1 VTPSVAA
8 GSTPECNDEDHAM
21 NAPADPMLRAA
32 TLEDRYDATEGTVYL
47 TGTQAL
53 VRLPLMQRQR
63 DLAAGLN
70 TAGYISGYRGSPV
83 GGYDQALAKA
93 KRQLDAHHIRFV
105 PGVNE
110 DLAATALWGTQQVN
124 SFPGARYD
132 GVFGIWYGKGP
143 GVDRSGDVLRHANQA
158 GTSAHGGVLAVG
170 GDDHGAK
177 SSTIAAQTDFIF
189 KAVSIPVLAP
199 ATVQDYID
207 LGLHGF
213 ALSRFSGLWV
223 GMKAVTDTIEA
234 SGIVDVSAART
245 GIVLPEGLAMPPG
258 GLNLRWPEE
267 PFLKLEERLAVYKLP
282 AALAYARAN
291 RLDANVFGRADGG
304 IARLGIVSTGKT
316 WLDVMQALVDLGID
330 DATARRIGLKVYKVA
345 MPWPLEPQGMRAFSD
360 GCAEL
365 LVVEEKRSLI
375 EAQLKEALYSLP
387 DRPSIVGKL
396 DEQGAPLLPEWGEL
410 SPAACARVIAARLLR
425 GSGGR
430 DGRGFLPDEVVRR
443 IEARLALLEAKAAAS
458 AAKVTTLDRIPYFC
472 SGCPHNTSTR
482 VPEGSRALA
491 GIGCHYMAQWMD
503 RSTATFTQMGGE
515 GMTWVGQ
522 APFSETGHVFQN
534 LGDGTWFHSGS
545 LAIRHAVAT
554 NTPITYK
561 ILFND
566 AVAMTGGQSHDG
578 LVTPQMIARQ
588 VRAEGVQR
596 VVVVTDDPLKYPEGY
611 FEPDI
616 KVFHRDALDEVQR
629 DLREFRGVSVLIY
642 DQTCA
647 AEKRRRRKRGA
658 MDDPPK
664 RAFINDAVCEGCGDC
679 GVKSNCVS
687 VEPLETEFGRKRV
700 INQSSCNKDYSCIN
714 GFCPSFVSVIGGK
727 LRRPGKRA
735 GRPAAAETAAA
746 GATALPVAGS
756 ASPPA
761 AAAAAPSPDPS
772 PAAGLPLPVLPAIDG
787 SYALLVTGI
796 GGTGVVTIGQ
806 ILGMAAH
813 LEGKRVTVLDMAGLA
828 QKNGAVMSFVRFAN
842 PGEPLYAP
850 RIGTAAADAVL
861 GCDIVVT
868 AGSDALGRMAG
879 SRTRVVANLATTPTA
894 DFTRNADLAFPL
906 EAMSAAI
913 VNVVGAGNVSFVDA
927 TRLATALLGDSIAT
941 NLFMLGYAWQQGMIP
956 LEVAA
961 IERAIELNQV
971 SVEAN
976 KAAFAWGRKAAV
988 DPDKVEQTAAP
999 AAPIRIVPMTRK
1011 QSTSLDDVIRIREDF
1026 LKGYQSSRYARRY
1039 SALVARVRAAEEA
1052 RIGDGRLRLTEAVAR
1067 YYFKLMTYKDEYE
1080 VARLYTDGR
1089 FEQKLA
1095 AQFDGDYKLVFNLA
1109 PPLLARRNAK
1119 GELVKRE
1126 FGPWMFSAFRLLARF
1141 RRLRGTPLD
1150 PFGRTAERRME
1161 RQLIADYESLLERIL
1176 AGLDRQRLDIAVQLA
1191 SLPEQIRGFGHV
1203 KDRHLKLAQER
1214 QQQLLTRWD
1223 EPQKIAQAA

>member
-1 VTPSVAA
+1 
-8 GSTPECNDEDHAM
+8 M

-32 TLEDRYDATEGTVYL
+32 TLDDKYDATAGAVYL

-53 VRLPLMQRQR
+53 VRLPLMQRQC
-63 DLAAGLN
+63 DVAAGLN
-70 TAGYISGYRGSPV
+70 TAGYISGYRGSPI

-93 KRQLDAHHIRFV
+93 KSHLDAHHIRFV

-110 DLAATALWGTQQVN
+110 DLAATAIWGTQQVN
-124 SFPGARYD
+124 AFAGARYD

-158 GTSAHGGVLAVG
+158 GSAAHGGVLAVG

-189 KAVSIPVLAP
+189 QAVSIPVLAP

-234 SGIVDVSAART
+234 SGIVDVALDRVRIA
-245 GIVLPEGLAMPPG
+245 LPEGVAMPPG

-267 PFLKLEERLAVYKLP
+267 PFLKLEERLSAYKLP

-291 RLDANVFGRADGG
+291 RLDGNVFGRPDGEP
-304 IARLGIVSTGKT
+304 ARLGIVSTGKT

-330 DATARRIGLKVYKVA
+330 EATARSLGLKVYKVA
-345 MPWPLEPQGMRAFSD
+345 MPWPLEPEGIARFSAD
-360 GCAEL
+360 CQEL
-365 LVVEEKRSLI
+365 LVIEEKRSLI
-375 EAQLKEALYSLP
+375 ETQLKDALYSLAQ
-387 DRPSIVGKL
+387 RPLVVGKV
-396 DEQGAPLLPEWGEL
+396 DDHGAPLLPEWGEF
-410 SPAACARVIAARLLR
+410 SPASCARVIAARVLR
-425 GSGGR
+425 RREDGA
-430 DGRGFLPDEVVRR
+430 DGRGALAGEVVRR
-443 IEARLALLEAKAAAS
+443 IEQRLALLDAKATEGMK
-458 AAKVTTLDRIPYFC
+458 KVATLDRIPYFC

-503 RSTATFTQMGGE
+503 RATETFTQMGGE

-522 APFSETGHVFQN
+522 APFTETGHVFQN

-554 NTPITYK
+554 NTSITYK

-578 LVTPQMIARQ
+578 NVTPQMITRQ

-596 VVVVTDDPLKYPEGY
+596 VVVVTDEPQKYPANY
-611 FEPDI
+611 FEPGI
-616 KVFHRDALDEVQR
+616 EVFHRDRLDEVQR
-629 DLREFRGVSVLIY
+629 DLREYKGVSVLVY

-658 MDDPPK
+658 FADPQK
-664 RAFINDAVCEGCGDC
+664 RAFINEAVCEGCGDC

-727 LRRPGKRA
+727 LRRPGAARA
-735 GRPAAAETAAA
+735 AQAATQPATVTTQAVKPGEGA
-746 GATALPVAGS
+746 GITPLPALVPM
-756 ASPPA
+756 
-761 AAAAAPSPDPS
+761 APWS
-772 PAAGLPLPVLPAIDG
+772 PAAGLAAPALPAING

-813 LEGKRVTVLDMAGLA
+813 LEGKGVTVLDMAGLA

-842 PGEPLYAP
+842 PGEALYAP

-868 AGSDALGRMAG
+868 SGSDAVARMA
-879 SRTRVVANLATTPTA
+879 SDRTRVVTNLASTPTA
-894 DFTRNADLAFPL
+894 DFTRNADQKFPL
-906 EAMSAAI
+906 DAMSAAI
-913 VNVVGAGNVSFVDA
+913 VGAVGQDNAVFVDA
-927 TRLATALLGDSIAT
+927 TRLATALMGDSIAT
-941 NLFMLGYAWQQGMIP
+941 NLFMLGYAWQTGMLP
-956 LEVAA
+956 LSVAA

-976 KAAFAWGRKAAV
+976 KTAFAWGRLAAV
-988 DPDKVEQTAAP
+988 DPDKVEQAAAP
-999 AAPIRIVPMTRK
+999 TAPIRIVPMTRK
-1011 QSTSLDDVIRIREDF
+1011 KSESLEDIIATRKEF
-1026 LKGYQSSRYARRY
+1026 LVAYQNRRYASRYT
-1039 SALVARVRAAEEA
+1039 ALVERVRAAERA
-1052 RIGDGRLRLTEAVAR
+1052 RVGDGPHRLTEAVAR
-1067 YYFKLMTYKDEYE
+1067 YYFKLLAYKDEYE
-1080 VARLYTDGR
+1080 VARLYTDGA
-1089 FEQKLA
+1089 FEQRLA
-1095 AQFDGDYKLVFNLA
+1095 VQFEGDYKLVFNLA

-1119 GELVKRE
+1119 GELIKRE
-1126 FGPWMFSAFRLLARF
+1126 FGAWVFTVFKVLAGLRG
-1141 RRLRGTPLD
+1141 LRGTPLD
-1150 PFGRTAERRME
+1150 PFGRTAERRTE
-1161 RQLIADYESLLERIL
+1161 RRLIADYETLIDSLLADLDPKRL
-1176 AGLDRQRLDIAVQLA
+1176 GLAVQLA

-1203 KDRHLKLAQER
+1203 KERHLKAALER
-1214 QQQLLTRWD
+1214 QQQLLAQYAN
-1223 EPQKIAQAA
+1223 PPKVAQAA

>member
-1 VTPSVAA
+1 MGAIRTIGVSI
-8 GSTPECNDEDHAM
+8 SNDEDSIM

-32 TLEDRYDATEGTVYL
+32 TLEDRYDATEGAVYL

-63 DLAAGLN
+63 DVAAGLN
-70 TAGYISGYRGSPV
+70 TAGYISGYRGSPI

-93 KRQLDAHHIRFV
+93 RRQLDAHHVRFV

-110 DLAATALWGTQQVN
+110 DLAATAIWGTQQVN

-132 GVFGIWYGKGP
+132 GVFAIWYGKGP

-158 GTSAHGGVLAVG
+158 GSATHGGVLAVA

-189 KAVSIPVLAP
+189 QAVSIPVLAP
-199 ATVQDYID
+199 ATVQEYID

-234 SGIVDVSAART
+234 SGIVDVSAERVR
-245 GIVLPEGLAMPPG
+245 IVLPEGVAMPAG

-267 PFLKLEERLAVYKLP
+267 PFLKLEERLGAYKLP

-291 RLDANVFGRADGG
+291 GLDRNVFGRPDGEP
-304 IARLGIVSTGKT
+304 ARLGIVTTGKS
-316 WLDVMQALVDLGID
+316 WLDVMQALADLGID
-330 DATARRIGLKVYKVA
+330 EATARRMGLKVYKVA
-345 MPWPLEPQGMRAFSD
+345 MPWPLEPQGIRAFSA
-360 GCAEL
+360 GCREL
-365 LVVEEKRSLI
+365 LIIEEKRSLI
-375 EAQLKEALYSLP
+375 EAQLKDSLYALGE
-387 DRPSIVGKL
+387 RPTVVGKL
-396 DEQGAPLLPEWGEL
+396 DEFGAPLLPEWGEL
-410 SPAACARVIAARLLR
+410 SPGACARVIAARLLR
-425 GSGGR
+425 MRGDGEDARGS
-430 DGRGFLPDEVVRR
+430 LPDEVVGRM
-443 IEARLALLEAKAAAS
+443 EQRLALLEAKAQAGLKKVAS
-458 AAKVTTLDRIPYFC
+458 LDRIPYFC

-522 APFSETGHVFQN
+522 APFTGTGHVFQN

-578 LVTPQMIARQ
+578 QVTPQMITRQ
-588 VRAEGVQR
+588 VRAEGVER
-596 VVVVTDDPLKYPEGY
+596 VVVVTDEPQKYTAGY
-611 FEPDI
+611 FDAGIE
-616 KVFHRDALDEVQR
+616 VLHRDQLDDVQR
-629 DLREFRGVSVLIY
+629 RLREYQGVSVLVY

-647 AEKRRRRKRGA
+647 AEKRRRRKRGSFA
-658 MDDPPK
+658 DPAK
-664 RAFINDAVCEGCGDC
+664 RAFINAAVCEGCGDC

-727 LRRPGKRA
+727 LRRPNT
-735 GRPAAAETAAA
+735 AAEAAPA
-746 GATALPVAGS
+746 GADAA
-756 ASPPA
+756 PA
-761 AAAAAPSPDPS
+761 AAAGSTVAASSVAPAPAPAVPVS
-772 PAAGLPLPVLPAIDG
+772 PAAGLAAPILPTIDG
-787 SYALLVTGI
+787 SFALLVTGI

-806 ILGMAAH
+806 LLGMAAH
-813 LEGKRVTVLDMAGLA
+813 LEGKGVTVLDMAGLA

-868 AGSDALGRMAG
+868 AGSDAVARMAG
-879 SRTRVVANLATTPTA
+879 DRTRVVANVAATPTA
-894 DFTRNADLAFPL
+894 DFTRNADLSFPL
-906 EAMSAAI
+906 DSMSATI
-913 VNVVGAGNVSFVDA
+913 VEAVGAGNADFVDA
-927 TRLATALLGDSIAT
+927 SRLATALMGDAIAT
-941 NLFMLGYAWQQGMIP
+941 NLFMLGYAWQKGMIP
-956 LEVAA
+956 LSAAA

-971 SVEAN
+971 AVQAN
-976 KAAFAWGRKAAV
+976 KTAFSWGRKAAV
-988 DPDKVEQTAAP
+988 DPDAVERAATP
-999 AAPIRIVPMTRK
+999 AAPVRIVQMTRRK
-1011 QSTSLDDVIRIREDF
+1011 SESLADLIATREQF
-1026 LKGYQSSRYARRY
+1026 LVAYQSRRYARRY
-1039 SALVARVRAAEEA
+1039 TTLIEQVRAAEEA
-1052 RIGDGRLRLTEAVAR
+1052 RVGGGSTKLTQAVAR
-1067 YYFKLMTYKDEYE
+1067 YFFKLMAYKDEYE
-1080 VARLYTDGR
+1080 VARLYTDGS
-1089 FEQKLA
+1089 FEQQVA
-1095 AQFDGDYKLVFNLA
+1095 AQFEGDYKLVFNLA

-1126 FGPWMFSAFRLLARF
+1126 YGPWMLQVFRVLAR
-1141 RRLRGTPLD
+1141 LRFLRATPLD
-1150 PFGRTAERRME
+1150 LFGRTAERRTE
-1161 RQLIADYESLLERIL
+1161 RQLIADYEALIGRIL
-1176 AGLDRQRLDIAVQLA
+1176 RELDGDRLEVAVQLA

-1203 KDRHLKLAQER
+1203 KERHLKAALERQALLLAQFER
-1214 QQQLLTRWD
+1214 PQQL
-1223 EPQKIAQAA
+1223 AQAA

>member
-1 VTPSVAA
+1 
-8 GSTPECNDEDHAM
+8 M
-21 NAPADPMLRAA
+21 NAPADPLLRAA
-32 TLEDRYDATEGTVYL
+32 SLDDKYDATAGAVYL

-63 DLAAGLN
+63 DVAAGLN
-70 TAGYISGYRGSPV
+70 TAGYVSGYRGSPV

-93 KRQLDAHHIRFV
+93 KRHLDAHHIRFV

-110 DLAATALWGTQQVN
+110 DLAATAIWGTQQVN
-124 SFPGARYD
+124 AFAGARYD

-158 GTSAHGGVLAVG
+158 GSSARGGVLAVG

-189 KAVSIPVLAP
+189 KAVSMPVLAP
-199 ATVQDYID
+199 ATVQDYLD

-234 SGIVDVSAART
+234 SGIVDVSLDRVRIA
-245 GIVLPEGLAMPPG
+245 LPEGVAMPPG

-267 PFLKLEERLAVYKLP
+267 PFLKLEERLSVYKLP

-291 RLDANVFGRADGG
+291 RLDGNVYGRADGEP
-304 IARLGIVSTGKT
+304 ARLGIVSTGKT
-316 WLDVMQALVDLGID
+316 WLDVMQALADLGID
-330 DATARRIGLKVYKVA
+330 EATARTIGLKVYKVA
-345 MPWPLEPQGMRAFSD
+345 MPWPLEPQGITRFGAA
-360 GCAEL
+360 CREL
-365 LVVEEKRSLI
+365 LVIEEKRSLI
-375 EAQLKEALYSLP
+375 EAQLKDALYPLP
-387 DRPSIVGKL
+387 ERPVVIGKS
-396 DEQGAPLLPEWGEL
+396 DERGAPLLPEWGEL
-410 SPAACARVIAARLLR
+410 SPGSCARIIAARLLKLQGQGDDAR
-425 GSGGR
+425 GTLS
-430 DGRGFLPDEVVRR
+430 DEVVRR
-443 IEARLALLEAKAAAS
+443 IGQRLSLLDAKATEADGKVAS
-458 AAKVTTLDRIPYFC
+458 LDRIPYFC
-472 SGCPHNTSTR
+472 SGCPHSTSTR

-503 RSTATFTQMGGE
+503 RSTETFTQMGGE

-522 APFSETGHVFQN
+522 APFTETGHVFQN

-578 LVTPQMIARQ
+578 QVTPQVITRQ

-596 VVVVTDDPLKYPEGY
+596 VVVVTDEPQKYPSGY
-611 FEPDI
+611 FEPGID
-616 KVFHRDALDEVQR
+616 VFHRDRLDEVQR
-629 DLREFRGVSVLIY
+629 DLREFKGVSVLVY

-647 AEKRRRRKRGA
+647 AEKRRRRKRGTFP
-658 MDDPPK
+658 DPQK
-664 RAFINDAVCEGCGDC
+664 RAFINEAVCEGCGDC
-679 GVKSNCVS
+679 GVASNCVS

-714 GFCPSFVSVIGGK
+714 GFCPSFVSVLGGT
-727 LRRPGKRA
+727 LRRPGSARA
-735 GRPAAAETAAA
+735 DQSAAHGQALP
-746 GATALPVAGS
+746 ATAS
-756 ASPPA
+756 AT
-761 AAAAAPSPDPS
+761 S
-772 PAAGLPLPVLPAIDG
+772 PAAGLAAPALPVIDG

-813 LEGKRVTVLDMAGLA
+813 LEGKGVTVLDMAGLA

-868 AGSDALGRMAG
+868 AGTDALGRMASG
-879 SRTRVVANLATTPTA
+879 RTRVVTNLATTPTA

-906 EAMSAAI
+906 DAMSSAI
-913 VNVVGAGNVSFVDA
+913 VGVVGKENAAFVDA
-927 TRLATALLGDSIAT
+927 TRLATALMGDSIAT
-941 NLFMLGYAWQQGMIP
+941 NLFMLGYAWQSGNIP
-956 LEVAA
+956 LSAAA

-976 KAAFAWGRKAAV
+976 KRAFAWGREAAAH
-988 DPDKVEQTAAP
+988 PEKVEQAAAP
-999 AAPIRIVPMTRK
+999 AAPIRIVPMTRGK
-1011 QSTSLDDVIRIREDF
+1011 AQSLDDTIAIRRDF
-1026 LKGYQSSRYARRY
+1026 LVGYQSERYARRY
-1039 SALVARVRAAEEA
+1039 AALVERVRDVEQA
-1052 RIGDGRLRLTEAVAR
+1052 RFGDGPLRLTEAVAR
-1067 YYFKLMTYKDEYE
+1067 YYFKLMAYKDEYE
-1080 VARLYTDGR
+1080 VARLYTNGQ
-1089 FEQKLA
+1089 FEQRLA
-1095 AQFDGDYKLVFNLA
+1095 AQFEGGYKLAFNLA
-1109 PPLLARRNAK
+1109 PPLLAKRNAK

-1126 FGPWMFSAFRLLARF
+1126 YGAWVFTAFRVLARL

-1150 PFGRTAERRME
+1150 PFGRTAERRTE
-1161 RQLIADYESLLERIL
+1161 RRLISDYEALIDKLL
-1176 AGLDRQRLDIAVQLA
+1176 ADLDRERLDLAVQLA

-1203 KDRHLKLAQER
+1203 KERHLEAVLAR
-1214 QQQLLTRWD
+1214 QRQLL
-1223 EPQKIAQAA
+1223 EQYASPPAIAQAA

>member
-1 VTPSVAA
+1 
-8 GSTPECNDEDHAM
+8 M

-32 TLEDRYDATEGTVYL
+32 TLEDRYDATAGAVYL

-63 DLAAGLN
+63 DVAAGLN
-70 TAGYISGYRGSPV
+70 TAGYISGYRGSPI

-93 KRQLDAHHIRFV
+93 KRQLDAHHVRFV

-110 DLAATALWGTQQVN
+110 DLAATAIWGTQQVN

-132 GVFGIWYGKGP
+132 GVFAIWYGKGP

-158 GTSAHGGVLAVG
+158 GSSAHGGVLAVA

-189 KAVSIPVLAP
+189 QAVSIPVLAP
-199 ATVQDYID
+199 ATVQEYID

-234 SGIVDVSAART
+234 AGIVDVSADRVR
-245 GIVLPEGLAMPPG
+245 IVLPEGVAMPAG

-267 PFLKLEERLAVYKLP
+267 PFLKLEERLAAYKLP

-291 RLDANVFGRADGG
+291 RLDRQVFGRPDGEP
-304 IARLGIVSTGKT
+304 ARLGIVTTGKS
-316 WLDVMQALVDLGID
+316 WLDVMQALADLGID
-330 DATARRIGLKVYKVA
+330 DAAARRIGLKVYKVG
-345 MPWPLEPQGMRAFSD
+345 MPWPLEPQGLRAFAA
-360 GCAEL
+360 GCREL
-365 LVVEEKRSLI
+365 LVIEEKRSLI
-375 EAQLKEALYSLP
+375 EAQLKDALYPLAE
-387 DRPSIVGKL
+387 RPLVVGKL
-396 DEQGAPLLPEWGEL
+396 DELGAPLLPEWGEL
-410 SPAACARVIAARLLR
+410 SPGACARLVAARLMRLR
-425 GSGGR
+425 GEGEEA
-430 DGRGFLPDEVVRR
+430 RGSLPDEVVGRMER
-443 IEARLALLEAKAAAS
+443 RLALLEAKAQAGLKKVAS
-458 AAKVTTLDRIPYFC
+458 LDRIPYFC

-578 LVTPQMIARQ
+578 QVTPQMITRQ

-596 VVVVTDDPLKYPEGY
+596 VVVVTDEPQKYPAGY
-611 FEPDI
+611 FDAGIE
-616 KVFHRDALDEVQR
+616 VFHRDQLDEVQR
-629 DLREFRGVSVLIY
+629 QLREYRGVSVLVY

-647 AEKRRRRKRGA
+647 AEKRRRRKRGNFA
-658 MDDPPK
+658 DPAK
-664 RAFINDAVCEGCGDC
+664 RAFINAAVCEGCGDC

-714 GFCPSFVSVIGGK
+714 GFCPSFVSVIGAK
-727 LRRPGKRA
+727 LRRPKT
-735 GRPAAAETAAA
+735 AAE
-746 GATALPVAGS
+746 
-756 ASPPA
+756 PA
-761 AAAAAPSPDPS
+761 AAAEAVAAGTAGAVAGNASATSATPVS
-772 PAAGLPLPVLPAIDG
+772 PAAGLAVPVLPTIDG
-787 SYALLVTGI
+787 SFALLVTGI

-806 ILGMAAH
+806 LLGMAAH
-813 LEGKRVTVLDMAGLA
+813 LEGKGVTVLDMAGLA

-868 AGSDALGRMAG
+868 AGSEAVARMAG
-879 SRTRVVANLATTPTA
+879 NRTRVVANVAATPTA
-894 DFTRNADLAFPL
+894 DFTRNADLSFPL
-906 EAMSAAI
+906 DAMSSAI
-913 VNVVGAGNVSFVDA
+913 VETVGAGNADFVDA
-927 TRLATALLGDSIAT
+927 SRLATALMGDAIAT
-941 NLFMLGYAWQQGMIP
+941 NLFMLGYAWQKGMIP
-956 LEVAA
+956 LSAAA

-971 SVEAN
+971 AVQAN
-976 KAAFAWGRKAAV
+976 KTAFAWGRKAAV
-988 DPDKVEQTAAP
+988 DPEAVERAAAP
-999 AAPIRIVPMTRK
+999 AAPVRIVQMTRRK
-1011 QSTSLDDVIRIREDF
+1011 TESMADIVATREQF
-1026 LKGYQSSRYARRY
+1026 LVAYQNRRYARRY
-1039 SALVARVRAAEEA
+1039 TKLVEQVRAAEEA
-1052 RIGDGRLRLTEAVAR
+1052 RIGGGSTKLTAAVAR
-1067 YYFKLMTYKDEYE
+1067 YFFKLMAYKDEYE
-1080 VARLYTDGR
+1080 VARLYTDGA
-1089 FEQKLA
+1089 FEERLA
-1095 AQFDGDYKLVFNLA
+1095 AQFEGDYKLVFNLA
-1109 PPLLARRNAK
+1109 PPLLSKRNAK

-1126 FGPWMFSAFRLLARF
+1126 YGPWMLSAFRVLAR
-1141 RRLRGTPLD
+1141 LRFLRATPLD
-1150 PFGRTAERRME
+1150 PFGRTAERRVE
-1161 RQLIADYESLLERIL
+1161 RQLIADYEALLGRIL
-1176 AGLDRQRLDIAVQLA
+1176 PELDHERLDVAVQLA

-1203 KDRHLKLAQER
+1203 KERHLKAAMER
-1214 QQQLLTRWD
+1214 QAQLLVELER
-1223 EPQKIAQAA
+1223 PRQLAAAA